1 MGSKRVEHS
10 RSCDP
15 MKVLVGD
22 VGRELAGVKGLGLG
36 GFRGRKKEAVVGWE
50 GLEREVK
57 CL

>member
-1 MGSKRVEHS
+1 
-10 RSCDP
+10 

-36 GFRGRKKEAVVGWE
+36 GFRGRKKEVVVGWE